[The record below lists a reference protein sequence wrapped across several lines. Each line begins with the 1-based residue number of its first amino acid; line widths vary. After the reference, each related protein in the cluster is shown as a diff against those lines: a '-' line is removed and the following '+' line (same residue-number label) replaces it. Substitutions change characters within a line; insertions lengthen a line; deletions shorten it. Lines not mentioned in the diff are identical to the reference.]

1 MACRSPRYDQRVAL
15 TPSEKLDLVKS
26 SAKTLAAEG
35 WTNIEVTLAV
45 FGISGIGGDWRDY
58 YDYVA
63 QSLSGASDDAL
74 IGLHAHLNDEVP
86 LATASTQL
94 GPWQKDHFRLF
105 FSHTHPN
112 KKLAAEIRADLL
124 DKGVDLFVAH
134 EMIEPTKEWME
145 EISMGLATCDAMVA
159 LLTSDFADSAY
170 CDQELGFA
178 LSRDVLIIPIRHG
191 ADPHGFISKFQALP
205 GDTSQLA
212 SHNLATDIFQV
223 LVASPK
229 TAAKLAP
236 AIAKR
241 YSEAH
246 SYDDARANLGRL
258 QNIPAEH
265 WTPEM
270 IELVEKAGRENSQ
283 LEDGVYYDEQIP
295 AVATRHLDELL
306 GADRARFP
314 AVEGEPGW
322 VPAPPSESDIPF

>member
-1 MACRSPRYDQRVAL
+1 MAL
-15 TPSEKLDLVKS
+15 TPSEKLDLIKS
-26 SAKTLAAEG
+26 SAKVLAEEG

-45 FGISGIGGDWRDY
+45 FGIPGTGGEWRDL

-63 QSLSGASDDAL
+63 QSLSGASDDTL
-74 IGLHAHLNDEVP
+74 IGLHAHLNGEVP

-145 EISMGLATCDAMVA
+145 EISVALATCDAMVA
-159 LLTSDFADSAY
+159 LLTPDFAESAY

-212 SHNLATDIFQV
+212 SHHLAKGIFQV
-223 LVASPK
+223 LVASQK
-229 TAAKLAP
+229 AAAKLAP
-236 AIAKR
+236 AIAER
-241 YSEAH
+241 YAEAH
-246 SYDDARANLGRL
+246 SYDAARANLGRL
-258 QNIPAEH
+258 QEIPADH
-265 WTPEM
+265 WTPGM

-283 LEDGVYYDEQIP
+283 LRHGVYYSEEIP
-295 AVATRHLDELL
+295 AVVSRHLDELL
-306 GADRARFP
+306 GNDRARFP

-322 VPAPPSESDIPF
+322 VPVAEAAGDIPF

>member
-1 MACRSPRYDQRVAL
+1 VAL
-15 TPSEKLDLVKS
+15 TPSEKLALIKS
-26 SAKTLAAEG
+26 SAPVLAGEG
-35 WTNIEVTLAV
+35 WTNVEVTLAV
-45 FGISGIGGDWRDY
+45 FGISGIGGEWSDL

-74 IGLHAHLNDEVP
+74 IGLNAHLNDEVP

-94 GPWQKDHFRLF
+94 GPWQNGHFRLF

-145 EISMGLATCDAMVA
+145 EISVALATCDAMVA
-159 LLTSDFADSAY
+159 LLTPDFAESAY

-212 SHNLATDIFQV
+212 SHHLAKGIFEV
-223 LVASPK
+223 LVASQK

-236 AIAKR
+236 AIAER

-258 QNIPAEH
+258 QEIPADH
-265 WTPEM
+265 WTTEM
-270 IELVEKAGRENSQ
+270 VELVEKAGRENSQ
-283 LEDGVYYDEQIP
+283 LRHGVYY
-295 AVATRHLDELL
+295 
-306 GADRARFP
+306 G
-314 AVEGEPGW
+314 
-322 VPAPPSESDIPF
+322 

>member
-1 MACRSPRYDQRVAL
+1 MAL
-15 TPSEKLDLVKS
+15 TPSEKLDLIKS
-26 SAKTLAAEG
+26 SATALAEEG
-35 WTNIEVTLAV
+35 WTNIEVALAV
-45 FGISGIGGDWRDY
+45 FGISGIGREWSDI

-63 QSLSGASDDAL
+63 QSLSGASDEAL

-94 GPWQKDHFRLF
+94 GPWRKDHFRLF

-145 EISMGLATCDAMVA
+145 EISVALATCDAMVA
-159 LLTSDFADSAY
+159 LLTPDFAESAY

-191 ADPHGFISKFQALP
+191 ADPYGFISKFQALP

-212 SHNLATDIFQV
+212 SYHLANGIFEV
-223 LVASPK
+223 LVASQK

-236 AIAKR
+236 AIAER
-241 YSEAH
+241 YAGAH
-246 SYDDARANLGRL
+246 SYDDARANLARL
-258 QNIPAEH
+258 QEIPADH
-265 WTPEM
+265 WNAEM

-283 LEDGVYYDEQIP
+283 LRHGVYYGDAIP
-295 AVATRHLDELL
+295 AVVSRHLDKLL

-314 AVEGEPGW
+314 AAEGEPGW
-322 VPAPPSESDIPF
+322 VPDPESASDIPF

>member
-1 MACRSPRYDQRVAL
+1 MAL
-15 TPSEKLDLVKS
+15 TPSEKLDLIKS
-26 SAKTLAAEG
+26 SAAALAEET
-35 WTNIEVTLAV
+35 WTDLEVTFAV
-45 FGISGIGGDWRDY
+45 FGVPSYGGEWGSH
-58 YDYVA
+58 YDYAVGR
-63 QSLSGASDDAL
+63 LSHATDDAL
-74 IGLHAHLNDEVP
+74 IGIHAHMVEEEP
-86 LATASTQL
+86 LSTVSTQL

-112 KKLAAEIRADLL
+112 KKLAAEIRGDLL

-145 EISMGLATCDAMVA
+145 EILVALATCDAMVA

-170 CDQELGFA
+170 CDQEVGFA

-212 SHNLATDIFQV
+212 SHNLARAIFEV

-236 AIAKR
+236 AIAQR

-246 SYDDARANLGRL
+246 SYDDARANLSRL
-258 QNIPAEH
+258 QQIPANH
-265 WTPEM
+265 WTAEM
-270 IELVEKAGRENSQ
+270 VEKVEKAGRENGQ
-283 LEDGVYYDEQIP
+283 LEHGIYYNEQIP
-295 AVATRHLDELL
+295 TVVSRHLDELL
-306 GADRARFP
+306 GADRPRFP
-314 AVEGEPGW
+314 AAEGEPGW
-322 VPAPPSESDIPF
+322 VPAPSSESDIPF

>member
-1 MACRSPRYDQRVAL
+1 VAL
-15 TPSEKLDLVKS
+15 TPSEKLGLIKS
-26 SAKTLAAEG
+26 SAAVLAEEG

-45 FGISGIGGDWRDY
+45 FGISGIGGEWSDL
-58 YDYVA
+58 YDYAA

-74 IGLHAHLNDEVP
+74 IGLNSHLNDEAP
-86 LATASTQL
+86 LATASTQV
-94 GPWQKDHFRLF
+94 GPWQKDHLRLF

-124 DKGVDLFVAH
+124 DRGVDLFVAH

-145 EISMGLATCDAMVA
+145 EISAALATCDAMVA

-236 AIAKR
+236 AIAQR

-283 LEDGVYYDEQIP
+283 LEDGVYCDEQIP
-295 AVATRHLDELL
+295 AVVARHLDELL

-322 VPAPPSESDIPF
+322 VPAPPPESDIPF

>member
-1 MACRSPRYDQRVAL
+1 VAL
-15 TPSEKLDLVKS
+15 TPSEKLDLIKS
-26 SAKTLAAEG
+26 SAPVLAEEG
-35 WTNIEVTLAV
+35 WTNIEVTFAV
-45 FGISGIGGDWRDY
+45 FGISGIGGEWSDL

-74 IGLHAHLNDEVP
+74 IGLHAHLNDGVP

-145 EISMGLATCDAMVA
+145 EISVALATCDAMVA
-159 LLTSDFADSAY
+159 LLTPDFAESAY

-212 SHNLATDIFQV
+212 SHHLAKGIFEI

-236 AIAKR
+236 SIAER
-241 YSEAH
+241 YSDAH
-246 SYDDARANLGRL
+246 SFDDARANLGRL
-258 QNIPAEH
+258 QEISADH
-265 WTPEM
+265 WTAEM
-270 IELVEKAGRENSQ
+270 IERVEKAGRENNQ
-283 LEDGVYYDEQIP
+283 LRDGVYYSEKIP
-295 AVATRHLDELL
+295 ALVSRHLDELL
-306 GADRARFP
+306 GDDRARFP
-314 AVEGEPGW
+314 AVEGDPGW
-322 VPAPPSESDIPF
+322 VPAPPSDSDIPF

>member
-1 MACRSPRYDQRVAL
+1 
-15 TPSEKLDLVKS
+15 
-26 SAKTLAAEG
+26 
-35 WTNIEVTLAV
+35 
-45 FGISGIGGDWRDY
+45 
-58 YDYVA
+58 
-63 QSLSGASDDAL
+63 
-74 IGLHAHLNDEVP
+74 VP
-86 LATASTQL
+86 LSTASTQL

-112 KKLAAEIRADLL
+112 KKLAGEIRADLL
-124 DKGVDLFVAH
+124 GKGIDLFVAH

-145 EISMGLATCDAMVA
+145 EISVALATCDAMVA

-212 SHNLATDIFQV
+212 SHNLARAIFEV

-236 AIAKR
+236 AIAQR

-246 SYDDARANLGRL
+246 SYDDARANLSRL
-258 QNIPAEH
+258 QKILADH
-265 WTPEM
+265 WTAE
-270 IELVEKAGRENSQ
+270 IEKVEKAGRENGQ
-283 LEDGVYYDEQIP
+283 LEHGIYYNEQIP
-295 AVATRHLDELL
+295 AVVSHHLDELL
-306 GADRARFP
+306 GADRPRFP
-314 AVEGEPGW
+314 AAEGEPGW